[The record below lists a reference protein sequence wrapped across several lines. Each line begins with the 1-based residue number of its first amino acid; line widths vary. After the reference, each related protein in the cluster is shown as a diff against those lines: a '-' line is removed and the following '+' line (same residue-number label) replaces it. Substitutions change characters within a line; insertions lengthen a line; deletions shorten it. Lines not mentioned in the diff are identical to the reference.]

1 MGTENTS
8 ATPKYPHGTAAN
20 KAKKFLVNLLLGLT
34 CRIKMSCDGKIL
46 DKSLEDLLGSE
57 LDPLI
62 NGEVAVAPGVVLL
75 EESLVLSLNSKLS
88 FIRGVTYC
96 NFTSAGVVRPSFFG
110 VLTSSDIIGVNWE
123 MLTRPHLV
131 VSWSVNNSSMNQY
144 SSTFS
149 GPVTLVRAALM
160 KVLYSSTVPWSMMG

>member
-1 MGTENTS
+1 MGTENTR

-20 KAKKFLVNLLLGLT
+20 NAKKFLVNLLLGLT

-88 FIRGVTYC
+88 LIR
-96 NFTSAGVVRPSFFG
+96 
-110 VLTSSDIIGVNWE
+110 
-123 MLTRPHLV
+123 
-131 VSWSVNNSSMNQY
+131 
-144 SSTFS
+144 
-149 GPVTLVRAALM
+149 
-160 KVLYSSTVPWSMMG
+160 